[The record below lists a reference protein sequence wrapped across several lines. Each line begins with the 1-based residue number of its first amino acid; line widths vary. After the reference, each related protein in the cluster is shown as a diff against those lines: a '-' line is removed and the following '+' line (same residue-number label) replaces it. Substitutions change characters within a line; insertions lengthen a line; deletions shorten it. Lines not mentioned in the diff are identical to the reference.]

1 MFLEECKYVVKEKKM
16 SILLTIQKFL
26 LIPIKILI
34 NKILMKKIFKNT
46 NITNK
51 KKFFLYIKMVH
62 KYSQKHKENLR
73 KETHEKYQN
82 LSEKEKR

>member
-1 MFLEECKYVVKEKKM
+1 
-16 SILLTIQKFL
+16 
-26 LIPIKILI
+26 
-34 NKILMKKIFKNT
+34 
-46 NITNK
+46 
-51 KKFFLYIKMVH
+51 MVH

>member
-1 MFLEECKYVVKEKKM
+1 
-16 SILLTIQKFL
+16 
-26 LIPIKILI
+26 
-34 NKILMKKIFKNT
+34 MKKIFKNT